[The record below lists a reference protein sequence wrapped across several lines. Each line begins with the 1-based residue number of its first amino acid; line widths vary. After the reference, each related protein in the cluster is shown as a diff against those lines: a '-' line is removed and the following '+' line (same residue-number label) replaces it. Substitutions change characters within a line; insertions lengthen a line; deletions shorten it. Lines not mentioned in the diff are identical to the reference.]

1 MRRFEAKVD
10 MDQLVNKMFGNQ
22 ENTLWVEKFRP
33 DTLDG
38 YVGNEHIIEKVK
50 LYIES
55 GDVPHLLF
63 YGQAGTGKTTLAKI
77 IANNVDA
84 DVMYIN
90 ASDENNVDTVRSKIK
105 NYASTVGFKRWK
117 IVILDEAD
125 YMTPNGQAALRNLME
140 TFSKTTRFILTCNY
154 VEKIIDPI
162 QSRCQ
167 TFGITPPNKV
177 EVAKRIVSI
186 LKELNV
192 EFDKEDLVAIVN
204 AGYPDVRRVLNSCQ
218 RQVVDGKLQV
228 DATSIIQANYMTK
241 VLDIL
246 SSETSKKDAFK
257 SVRQIIA
264 DSKVKDFTALYK
276 FLFDEIDN
284 YAKGHIASVILILA
298 EQQYQDS
305 FAVDKELHVMATMVK
320 ILNEIK

>member
-1 MRRFEAKVD
+1 
-10 MDQLVNKMFGNQ
+10 MFGNV

-33 DTLDG
+33 STLDG
-38 YVGNEHIIEKVK
+38 YVGNELIISKVK
-50 LYIES
+50 LYLEN

-63 YGQAGTGKTTLAKI
+63 YGGAGTGKTTLAKI
-77 IANNVDA
+77 IAGNVDA
-84 DVMYIN
+84 DIMYIN
-90 ASDENNVDTVRSKIK
+90 ASDENNVETVRTKVK
-105 NYASTVGFKRWK
+105 NFASTIGFKRWK

-167 TFGITPPNKV
+167 VFGITPPNKK

-186 LKELNV
+186 LKEQSIDF
-192 EFDKEDLVAIVN
+192 EMEDLVTLIN
-204 AGYPDVRRVLNSCQ
+204 NGYPDIRRVLNSAQ
-218 RQVVDGKLQV
+218 RQVINGKLQIDKESLV
-228 DATSIIQANYMTK
+228 QANYMTK
-241 VLDIL
+241 LLDIL
-246 SSETSKKDAFK
+246 QNTNDKKACFQNI
-257 SVRQIIA
+257 RQLVN

-298 EQQYQDS
+298 EAQYQDA
-305 FAVDKELHVMATMVK
+305 FAVDKEIHVMATMIK
-320 ILNEIK
+320 IINELK

>member
-1 MRRFEAKVD
+1 
-10 MDQLVNKMFGNQ
+10 MFGNQ

-33 DTLDG
+33 GTLEG

-50 LYIES
+50 IYLKS

-63 YGQAGTGKTTLAKI
+63 YGNAGTGKTTLAKI

-84 DVMYIN
+84 DVMYVN
-90 ASDENNVDTVRSKIK
+90 ASDENNIETVRTKIK
-105 NYASTVGFKRWK
+105 NFASTVGFRQWK

-167 TFGITPPNKV
+167 TFAITPPSKK
-177 EVAKRIVSI
+177 EVAKRIVDI
-186 LKELNV
+186 LNELQV
-192 EFDKEDLVAIVN
+192 KYSMEDVATIIN
-204 AGYPDVRRVLNSCQ
+204 AGYPDIRRVLNSCQ
-218 RQVVDGKLQV
+218 RQVIDNNL
-228 DATSIIQANYMTK
+228 IIDKASLVQANYMTK

-246 SSETSKKDAFK
+246 KSEQSVKDSFANI
-257 SVRQIIA
+257 RQIIA
-264 DSKVKDFTALYK
+264 DSKVQDFTALYK
-276 FLFDEIDN
+276 FLFDELDN
-284 YAKGHIASVILILA
+284 YAKGHLGPVILILA
-298 EQQYQDS
+298 EAQYQDA
-305 FAVDKELHVMATMVK
+305 FAVDKELHVMSMIVK
-320 ILNEIK
+320 LVSELK

>member
-1 MRRFEAKVD
+1 
-10 MDQLVNKMFGNQ
+10 MFGNQ

-33 DTLDG
+33 GTLDG

-50 LYIES
+50 LYLKS

-63 YGQAGTGKTTLAKI
+63 YGGAGTGKTTLAKI

-84 DVMYIN
+84 DVMYVN
-90 ASDENNVDTVRSKIK
+90 ASDENNIETVRTKIK
-105 NYASTVGFKRWK
+105 NYASTVGFRQWK

-167 TFGITPPNKV
+167 VFGITPPNKT
-177 EVAKRIVSI
+177 EVAKRIVTI
-186 LKELNV
+186 LNELQV
-192 EFDKEDLVAIVN
+192 QYDTKDIATTIN
-204 AGYPDVRRVLNSCQ
+204 AGYPDIRRVLNSCQ
-218 RQVVDGKLQV
+218 RQVVDGKLV
-228 DATSIIQANYMTK
+228 IDDASLVQANYMSE
-241 VLDIL
+241 LLEIL
-246 SSETSKKDAFK
+246 QIDQKKGDAFK
-257 SVRQIIA
+257 NIRQLIA
-264 DSKVKDFTALYK
+264 NSKVQDFTSLHK

-284 YAKGHIASVILILA
+284 YAKGHLASVILILA
-298 EQQYQDS
+298 ESQYQDA
-305 FAVDKELHVMATMVK
+305 FAVDKELHMMSTMIK
-320 ILNEIK
+320 LLNELK

>member
-1 MRRFEAKVD
+1 
-10 MDQLVNKMFGNQ
+10 MFGSQ

-33 DTLDG
+33 GTLDG
-38 YVGNEHIIEKVK
+38 YVGNESVIDKVK
-50 LYIES
+50 VYIES

-84 DVMYIN
+84 DIMYVN
-90 ASDENNVDTVRSKIK
+90 ASDENNIETVRTKIK
-105 NYASTVGFKRWK
+105 NFASTVGFRRWK

-140 TFSKTTRFILTCNY
+140 TFSNTTRFILTCNY

-167 TFGITPPNKV
+167 VFGITPPNKK
-177 EVAKRIVSI
+177 EVAKRIVDI
-186 LKELNV
+186 LQELKV
-192 EFDKEDLVAIVN
+192 EYTNEDLVSIIN
-204 AGYPDVRRVLNSCQ
+204 AGYPDIRRVLNSCQ
-218 RQVVDGKLQV
+218 RQVIAGKLVV
-228 DATSIIQANYMTK
+228 DDNSIIQANYMTK
-241 VLDIL
+241 ILDIL
-246 SSETSKKDAFK
+246 TSDQSKKDMFK
-257 SVRQIIA
+257 SIRQIIA
-264 DSKVKDFTALYK
+264 DSRVKDFTALYK

-298 EQQYQDS
+298 EQQYQDA
-305 FAVDKELHVMATMVK
+305 FAVDKELHAMATIVK
-320 ILNEIK
+320 LLNEVK

>member
-1 MRRFEAKVD
+1 
-10 MDQLVNKMFGNQ
+10 MFGNQ

-33 DTLDG
+33 GTLDG

-50 LYIES
+50 LYLKS

-63 YGQAGTGKTTLAKI
+63 YGGAGTGKTTLAKI

-84 DVMYIN
+84 DVMYVN
-90 ASDENNVDTVRSKIK
+90 ASDENNIETVRTKIK
-105 NYASTVGFKRWK
+105 NYASTVGFRQWK

-167 TFGITPPNKV
+167 VFGITPPNKT
-177 EVAKRIVSI
+177 EVAKRIVTI
-186 LKELNV
+186 LNELQV
-192 EFDKEDLVAIVN
+192 QYDTKDIATTIN
-204 AGYPDVRRVLNSCQ
+204 AGYPDIRRVLNSCQ
-218 RQVVDGKLQV
+218 RQVVDGKLV
-228 DATSIIQANYMTK
+228 IDDASLVQANYM
-241 VLDIL
+241 
-246 SSETSKKDAFK
+246 SELLELLQSDQSKGDAFK
-257 SVRQIIA
+257 NIRQLIA
-264 DSKVKDFTALYK
+264 NSKVQDFTSLHK

-284 YAKGHIASVILILA
+284 YAKGHLASVILILA
-298 EQQYQDS
+298 ESQYQDA
-305 FAVDKELHVMATMVK
+305 FAVDKELHMMSTMIK
-320 ILNEIK
+320 LLNELK

>member
-1 MRRFEAKVD
+1 
-10 MDQLVNKMFGNQ
+10 MFGSQ

-33 DTLDG
+33 GTLDG
-38 YVGNEHIIEKVK
+38 YVGNEHIIDKVK
-50 LYIES
+50 LYLES

-90 ASDENNVDTVRSKIK
+90 ASDENNIETVRTKIK

-167 TFGITPPNKV
+167 VFGITPPNKT
-177 EVAKRIVSI
+177 EVAKRIVNI
-186 LKELNV
+186 LNELQV
-192 EFDKEDLVAIVN
+192 KFDTKDIATIIN
-204 AGYPDVRRVLNSCQ
+204 AGYPDIRRVLNSCQ
-218 RQVVDGKLQV
+218 RQVINGELKID
-228 DATSIIQANYMTK
+228 DTSVIQANYMTK
-241 VLDIL
+241 LLDML
-246 SSETSKKDAFK
+246 KSDRDKKTAFK
-257 SVRQIIA
+257 DIRQLIA
-264 DSKVKDFTALYK
+264 DSKVKDFSALHKY
-276 FLFDEIDN
+276 LFDEVDN
-284 YAKGHIASVILILA
+284 NFS
-298 EQQYQDS
+298 
-305 FAVDKELHVMATMVK
+305 
-320 ILNEIK
+320 

>member
-1 MRRFEAKVD
+1 
-10 MDQLVNKMFGNQ
+10 MFGNQ

-33 DTLDG
+33 GTLEG

-50 LYIES
+50 IYLKS

-63 YGQAGTGKTTLAKI
+63 YGNAGTGKTTLAKI

-84 DVMYIN
+84 DVMYVN
-90 ASDENNVDTVRSKIK
+90 ASDENNIETVRTKIK
-105 NYASTVGFKRWK
+105 NFASTVGFRQWK

-167 TFGITPPNKV
+167 TFAITPPSKK
-177 EVAKRIVSI
+177 EVAKRIVDI
-186 LKELNV
+186 LNELQV
-192 EFDKEDLVAIVN
+192 KYSMEDVATIIN
-204 AGYPDVRRVLNSCQ
+204 AGYPDIRRVLNSCQ
-218 RQVVDGKLQV
+218 RQVIDNNL
-228 DATSIIQANYMTK
+228 IIDKASLVQANYMTK

-246 SSETSKKDAFK
+246 KSEQSVKDSFANI
-257 SVRQIIA
+257 RQIIA
-264 DSKVKDFTALYK
+264 DSKVQDFTALYK
-276 FLFDEIDN
+276 FLFDELDN
-284 YAKGHIASVILILA
+284 YAKGHLGPVILILA
-298 EQQYQDS
+298 DAQYQDA
-305 FAVDKELHVMATMVK
+305 FAVDKELHVMSMIVK
-320 ILNEIK
+320 LVSELK

>member
-1 MRRFEAKVD
+1 
-10 MDQLVNKMFGNQ
+10 MFGNQ

-33 DTLDG
+33 ETLDG
-38 YVGNEHIIEKVK
+38 YVGNEHIIDKVK
-50 LYIES
+50 LYLES

-63 YGQAGTGKTTLAKI
+63 YGGAGTGKTTLAKI

-90 ASDENNVDTVRSKIK
+90 ASDENNIETVRTKIK

-167 TFGITPPNKV
+167 VFGITPPNKT
-177 EVAKRIVSI
+177 EVAKRIVNI
-186 LKELNV
+186 LNELEV
-192 EFDKEDLVAIVN
+192 KFDTKDIATIIN
-204 AGYPDVRRVLNSCQ
+204 AGYPDIRRVLNSCQ
-218 RQVVDGKLQV
+218 RQVINGELKID
-228 DATSIIQANYMTK
+228 DTSVIQANYMTK
-241 VLDIL
+241 LVELLKSDRD
-246 SSETSKKDAFK
+246 KKTAFK
-257 SVRQIIA
+257 DIRQLIA
-264 DSKVKDFTALYK
+264 DSKVKDFSALHK
-276 FLFDEIDN
+276 FLFDELDN
-284 YAKGHIASVILILA
+284 YAKGHIAAVILILA
-298 EQQYQDS
+298 ESQYQDA
-305 FAVDKELHVMATMVK
+305 FAVDKELHIMSTIVK

>member
-1 MRRFEAKVD
+1 
-10 MDQLVNKMFGNQ
+10 MFGNQ

-33 DTLDG
+33 GTLDG

-50 LYIES
+50 IYLKS

-63 YGQAGTGKTTLAKI
+63 YGNAGTGKTTLAKI

-84 DVMYIN
+84 DVMYVN
-90 ASDENNVDTVRSKIK
+90 ASDENNIETVRTKIK
-105 NYASTVGFKRWK
+105 NFASTVGFRQWK

-167 TFGITPPNKV
+167 TFAITPPSKK
-177 EVAKRIVSI
+177 EVAKRIVDI
-186 LKELNV
+186 LNEQQVDYKM
-192 EFDKEDLVAIVN
+192 EDVATIIN
-204 AGYPDVRRVLNSCQ
+204 AGYPDIRRVLNCQ
-218 RQVVDGKLQV
+218 RQVIDNNL
-228 DATSIIQANYMTK
+228 IIDKASLVQANYMTK

-246 SSETSKKDAFK
+246 KSDQSVKDSFANI
-257 SVRQIIA
+257 RQVIA
-264 DSKVKDFTALYK
+264 DSKVQDFTALYK

-284 YAKGHIASVILILA
+284 YAKGHIGPVILILA
-298 EQQYQDS
+298 EAQYQDA
-305 FAVDKELHVMATMVK
+305 FAVDKELHVMSMIVK
-320 ILNEIK
+320 LVSELK

>member
-1 MRRFEAKVD
+1 
-10 MDQLVNKMFGNQ
+10 MFGNQ
-22 ENTLWVEKFRP
+22 ENSLWVESFRP
-33 DTLDG
+33 NTLDG

-50 LYIES
+50 VYIEN

-63 YGQAGTGKTTLAKI
+63 YGGAGTGKTTLAKI

-90 ASDENNVDTVRSKIK
+90 ASDENNIETVRTKIK
-105 NYASTVGFKRWK
+105 NFASTIGFRKWK
-117 IVILDEAD
+117 ICILDEAD

-167 TFGITPPNKV
+167 TFAIIPPSKK

-186 LKELNV
+186 LDDLKIEYDN
-192 EFDKEDLVAIVN
+192 KDLVTIIN
-204 AGYPDVRRVLNSCQ
+204 SGYPDIRRILNSCQ
-218 RQVVDGKLQV
+218 RQVIDGKLKI
-228 DATSIIQANYMTK
+228 DATSLVQANYMTS
-241 VLDIL
+241 VTEIL
-246 SSETSKKDAFK
+246 ASDTSKKDAFK
-257 SVRQIIA
+257 SIRQLIA
-264 DSKVKDFTALYK
+264 DSKVRDFTAFYR

-298 EQQYQDS
+298 EAQYQDS
-305 FAVDKELHVMATMVK
+305 LVIDKELHIMSMIVK
-320 ILNEIK
+320 LLNELK

>member
-1 MRRFEAKVD
+1 
-10 MDQLVNKMFGNQ
+10 MFGNQ

-33 DTLDG
+33 GTLDG
-38 YVGNEHIIEKVK
+38 YVGNEHIIDKVK
-50 LYIES
+50 LYLES

-84 DVMYIN
+84 DLMYIN
-90 ASDENNVDTVRSKIK
+90 ASDENNIETVRTKIK

-167 TFGITPPNKV
+167 VFGITPPNKT
-177 EVAKRIVSI
+177 EVAKRIVNI
-186 LKELNV
+186 LNELQV
-192 EFDKEDLVAIVN
+192 KFDTKDIATIIN
-204 AGYPDVRRVLNSCQ
+204 AGYPDIRRVLNSCQ
-218 RQVVDGKLQV
+218 RQVINGELKID
-228 DATSIIQANYMTK
+228 DTSVIQANYMTK
-241 VLDIL
+241 LVDMLKSDRD
-246 SSETSKKDAFK
+246 KKTAFK
-257 SVRQIIA
+257 DIRQLIA
-264 DSKVKDFTALYK
+264 DSKVKDFSALHKY
-276 FLFDEIDN
+276 LFDELDN

-298 EQQYQDS
+298 ESQYQDS
-305 FAVDKELHVMATMVK
+305 FAVDKELHIMSTIVK
-320 ILNEIK
+320 ILNELK

>member
-1 MRRFEAKVD
+1 
-10 MDQLVNKMFGNQ
+10 MFGNQ

-33 DTLDG
+33 GTLDG
-38 YVGNEHIIEKVK
+38 YVGNEHIIDKVK
-50 LYIES
+50 LYLNN

-77 IANNVDA
+77 IANGLDA

-90 ASDENNVDTVRSKIK
+90 ASDENNVETVRTKIK
-105 NYASTVGFKRWK
+105 NYASTVGFRQWK

-167 TFGITPPNKV
+167 VFGITPPNKK
-177 EVAKRIVSI
+177 EVAKRIVEI
-186 LKELNV
+186 LNELQVKYDN
-192 EFDKEDLVAIVN
+192 KDLVTIIN
-204 AGYPDVRRVLNSCQ
+204 AGYPDIRRVLNSCQ
-218 RQVVDGKLQV
+218 RQVIDNELKI
-228 DATSIIQANYMTK
+228 DATSVIQANYMTK
-241 VLDIL
+241 LLDIL
-246 SSETSKKDAFK
+246 KSDCDKKTAFK
-257 SVRQIIA
+257 DIRQLIA
-264 DSKVKDFTALYK
+264 DSKVKDFTALHKY
-276 FLFDEIDN
+276 LFDELDN
-284 YAKGHIASVILILA
+284 FATGHIASIILILA
-298 EQQYQDS
+298 ESQYQDS
-305 FAVDKELHVMATMVK
+305 FAVDKELHVMSTIVK